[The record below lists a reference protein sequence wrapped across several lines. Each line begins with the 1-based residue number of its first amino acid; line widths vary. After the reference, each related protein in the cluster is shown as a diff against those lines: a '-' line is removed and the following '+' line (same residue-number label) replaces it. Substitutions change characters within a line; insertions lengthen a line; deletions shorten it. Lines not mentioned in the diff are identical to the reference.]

1 MKTRYKNCF
10 FLLAV
15 LLCVPAYMWAQGEN
29 VKMNMSV
36 TNEDW
41 TNNAFTVQATAYVN
55 GHAKTDSEYKNVD
68 LYLLLDASDKM
79 IDHIMVFSSTNDAS
93 CLNQLNTTLGAVEGY
108 YTCRFDYHRGSTSLS
123 DKEISDAPMRYYNS
137 RWQAKFNRKAWPGDD
152 TDWYDLTIAEKGE
165 GKCGSFKAYRCEY
178 MFTGAAKAIINAA
191 KSYSITYGKNV
202 DIKVISVG
210 SSAEQK
216 GSFSAVNSD
225 AQVNAAKSAVESI
238 SYVTHGSK
246 CNPDQGFNL
255 IPSSDLPSTDVI
267 RTVVFISGFSYR
279 THGKTTDVDGYV
291 TISAG
296 KSVITSKS
304 LKEKGVKVFTVGVY
318 ENDYY
323 SDFTTSPYE
332 ADWKFLQH
340 LSSNYPNA
348 SAHQSGGSYSDDSYS
363 LEIDKSG
370 NDNSPYCVFIKND
383 NHQNPQSDK
392 LNNFVATAGLY
403 QVTSSV
409 YDYDTS
415 HSVLTV
421 DFSSGNFKNFKVLTD
436 QPVTVEVDKG
446 TWNTSKSQL
455 DWADGWTTP
464 SAASLP
470 NITPR
475 VDGNTKITVSGFDYG
490 KYHAPTSSV
499 DSHPSGYRI
508 RVTFKVMID
517 PECPGGLGIPICTS
531 DASGLYLNSTAASPL
546 ASFTPPTLNLPNI
559 EIVKTGL
566 KKGESVLFEVRQQ
579 TNRNGSTTDLQF
591 NSNPIMVWITGDAD
605 ESQPDKA
612 IVKFQQPT
620 YTYTYYFTTRT
631 ADMNYQVKQLSWDWA
646 YSTSSTTPTQSA
658 DNPGTVSQALGTGSA
673 PKTFTFTSSP
683 ADGKPAHAEDHTS
696 NQKKQ

>member
-1 MKTRYKNCF
+1 MKALYKNCF
-10 FLLAV
+10 FLLAA
-15 LLCVPAYMWAQGEN
+15 LLCVPASMWAQGEN
-29 VKMNMSV
+29 VVMNMSV

-68 LYLLLDASDKM
+68 LYLLLDASDGM
-79 IDHIMVFSSTNDAS
+79 IDYPNAVFSSSDDPS
-93 CLNQLNTTLGAVEGY
+93 CLNLLDKNLGANEGY
-108 YTCRFDYHRGSTSLS
+108 YTCRFTYQNGSLKTTN
-123 DKEISDAPMRYYNS
+123 KTVSDAPMRYYNS
-137 RWQAKFNRKAWPGDD
+137 RWQAKFNRKTLGND
-152 TDWYDLTIAEKGE
+152 TGWYDLTIAENGE
-165 GKCGSFKAYRCEY
+165 GTCREFKAYPREY
-178 MFTGAAKAIINAA
+178 KFTGAAKAIINAA

-210 SSAEQK
+210 SSAEQE
-216 GSFSAVNSD
+216 GSFSTVNND
-225 AQVNAAKSAVESI
+225 TKVNEAISAVKSI
-238 SYVTHGSK
+238 SYVTHGSA

-267 RTVVFISGFSYR
+267 RTVVFISGSIYR

-304 LKEKGVKVFTVGVY
+304 LKEKGAKVFTVGVY
-318 ENDYY
+318 EKDYY
-323 SDFTTSPYE
+323 TILTTSPHE

-348 SAHQSGGSYSDDSYS
+348 SAHQSGSTYSDDSYS
-363 LEIDKSG
+363 LEIDNSG
-370 NDNSPYCVFIKND
+370 NDDSPYCVFIKND

-415 HSVLTV
+415 NSALTV

-436 QPVTVEVDKG
+436 QPVTVEVNKG
-446 TWNTSKSQL
+446 TWNTSRSRL

-490 KYHAPTSSV
+490 LYHAPTSSV

-546 ASFTPPTLNLPNI
+546 ASFTPPTLDLPNI

-579 TNRNGSTTDLQF
+579 TNRNGSTTDLLF

-612 IVKFQQPT
+612 IVKFQQPK
-620 YTYTYYFTTRT
+620 YTYNFIVSLT

-646 YSTSSTTPTQSA
+646 YSTSTTTPTQSA
-658 DNPGTVSQALGTGSA
+658 DNPWTVIQALGTGSA
-673 PKTFTFTSSP
+673 TKTFTFTSSP